1 MINRG
6 DLVSETRCFS
16 LASVSMPVVREYAS
30 VRATRQNEGL
40 KSHSQTTSST
50 AVSTFLPAALTLCT
64 LQGCH
69 LLFRLS
75 SQPSPIP
82 GPTSSNRNRRAPRH
96 PQATSCSVSSTTPA
110 AGARNTRTAR
120 KTACWACGCST
131 TLASLPLPE
140 ASTAL
145 PSAPAG

>member
-69 LLFRLS
+69 
-75 SQPSPIP
+75 
-82 GPTSSNRNRRAPRH
+82 
-96 PQATSCSVSSTTPA
+96 
-110 AGARNTRTAR
+110 
-120 KTACWACGCST
+120 
-131 TLASLPLPE
+131 
-140 ASTAL
+140 
-145 PSAPAG
+145 